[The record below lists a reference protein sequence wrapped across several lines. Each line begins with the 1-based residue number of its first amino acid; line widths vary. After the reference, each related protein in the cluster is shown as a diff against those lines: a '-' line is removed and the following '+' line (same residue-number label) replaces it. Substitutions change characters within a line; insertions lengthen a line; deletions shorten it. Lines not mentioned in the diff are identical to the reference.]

1 MNVVKIYKFSKAF
14 FAIFKIAMQV
24 LEEVF
29 QKDLNGD
36 GVIGEKKDKN

>member
-1 MNVVKIYKFSKAF
+1 MNIVKIYKFSKAF

-29 QKDLNGD
+29 QKDLNDD
-36 GVIGEKKDKN
+36 GVIGSKNSEK